1 MRKYWIRTQPIEGW
15 HYHYWHVR
23 LSQELNFQVRSEIT
37 KAVSIGVLER
47 VMDGAAKNCMD
58 GRHEAQGNQEWFREA
73 LGRLGEDGEWG
84 WRNVDLTS
92 FEGRC
97 VQILMRGNRRSDR
110 LFDLAS

>member
-23 LSQELNFQVRSEIT
+23 FSQELNFQARSEIT

-47 VMDGAAKNCMD
+47 VMD

-73 LGRLGEDGEWG
+73 LGRLGEDGEW
-84 WRNVDLTS
+84 V
-92 FEGRC
+92 
-97 VQILMRGNRRSDR
+97 
-110 LFDLAS
+110 